1 MGNPG
6 KEEEGGDGGLVE
18 GSRDPK
24 DPKCG
29 GGLGKELLPL
39 NFKFWDYKKKGVWH
53 VVVQM

>member
-39 NFKFWDYKKKGVWH
+39 NFKFWDYKKKGV
-53 VVVQM
+53 